1 MSELLGTFNE
11 NEFTVLK
18 QKQSAPPTPKGKDG
32 KPEPS
37 QKPEGKPSDEKP
49 EDAEKPKDESEV
61 EEIPLKSK
69 EEILAD
75 LEKAGVKSD
84 SGEEQSVDDEQGEDK
99 PFDIG
104 DKKSD
109 NGEPKEENGEP
120 KDGKGEPKESGEPKD
135 EIGEDKKGKGKSDKQ
150 GKIDEQEAKENE
162 RREIVKAKNYITT
175 KINQYNE
182 ILIKHNDKLPSKVK
196 KSLNKAIAELTE
208 KRNSI

>member
-1 MSELLGTFNE
+1 MLELLGTFNE
-11 NEFTVLK
+11 NEFTVLQ
-18 QKQSAPPTPKGKDG
+18 QKQSAPPSPKGKDG
-32 KPEPS
+32 K
-37 QKPEGKPSDEKP
+37 QKPSPKSEDKPSDGKFDDAEKP
-49 EDAEKPKDESEV
+49 EDNQDV

-84 SGEEQSVDDEQGEDK
+84 SGEEKSVNDEQGEDK
-99 PFDIG
+99 PYDIG

-109 NGEPKEENGEP
+109 NGEPKDETGESKENGEP
-120 KDGKGEPKESGEPKD
+120 QSETADGKKE
-135 EIGEDKKGKGKSDKQ
+135 KGKSDKQ
-150 GKIDEQEAKENE
+150 GKIDEQEAKEGE

-182 ILIKHNDKLPSKVK
+182 ILIKHDDKLPSKVK
-196 KSLNKAIAELTE
+196 KSLNKAIEELTE